1 MSGGITDQH
10 IEIAET
16 AGLMQLETCALLQAE
31 YRVPPV
37 RPSLAEAQAYCKHLA
52 ETHYE
57 NFHVATWFLPKRLR
71 SHFQSIY
78 AYCRIADDLG
88 DEIGDPALSVQLL
101 NEWEQL
107 LDECYDAS
115 ERSRHPVFVALAET
129 VRACGIP
136 RKPFADLLVA
146 FRLDQSVTRYAT
158 LQQLVEYSQF
168 SANPVGHLVLYAC
181 GYDDAEMRALADK
194 TCTGLQLANMWQDVY
209 EDYER
214 DRIYLSAEAMR
225 SRGVTEQQI
234 AERRFT
240 PAFRDLMREM
250 VAETRRMLMEGNAL
264 CGKVD
269 AELATTLDLFSK
281 GGLAILDAIEAQ
293 DYDVLA
299 RRPVVSKGRKA
310 RLMMGAVGGKVAA
323 MFSAASTGKGTRT

>member
-1 MSGGITDQH
+1 MSGGYTDQH
-10 IEIAET
+10 IEIA
-16 AGLMQLETCALLQAE
+16 AAPGLMQLETCALLPAE
-31 YRVPPV
+31 YRVPAV
-37 RPSLAEAQAYCKHLA
+37 RPSLVEAQAYCKHLA

-71 SHFQSIY
+71 PHFQSIY

-88 DEIGDPALSVQLL
+88 DEISDPALSIQLL

-107 LDECYDAS
+107 LDQCYDAPAM
-115 ERSRHPVFVALAET
+115 SRHPVFVALAET

-146 FRLDQSVTRYAT
+146 FRMDQTATRYAS
-158 LQQLVEYSQF
+158 LRQLEDYSIY
-168 SANPVGHLVLYAC
+168 SANPVGHLVLYAS
-181 GYDDAEMRALADK
+181 GYDDAEMRALADR

-214 DRIYLSAEAMR
+214 GRIYLSAAAMEQH
-225 SRGVTEQQI
+225 GVTEQQI

-240 PAFRDLMREM
+240 PEFRELMREL
-250 VAETRRMLMEGNAL
+250 VAGTRRMLTEGHAL

-281 GGLAILDAIEAQ
+281 GGFAILDAIEAQ
-293 DYDVLA
+293 DYNVLA
-299 RRPVVSKGRKA
+299 SRPVVSKARKA
-310 RLMMGAVGGKVAA
+310 TLLLGALGGKLK
-323 MFSAASTGKGTRT
+323 STVMTKGKRP